1 MMTPSLEARAA
12 ALDRADPRD
21 EALAEQYA
29 GRERVHDRPG
39 KDAAPAPGVA
49 DLLQDLMQPWSDE
62 ELAAA
67 RDPHPHVFA
76 TGRTGL
82 FPLREVTVYASHS
95 REGKTT
101 MVVATA
107 IAQITGRTLGGLWPD
122 KGYSAVIYSGEDDRA
137 QYAEKVAAQ
146 VSILPEPD
154 ADLVKQRLI
163 VPDLGSEA
171 FSPFRELVRVIDGQ
185 PMESA
190 TVEAVIKVIR
200 GMKAT
205 AAPPR
210 LVVFETASTLSE
222 AEETNAGFRTLI
234 LALRR
239 IARETDVA
247 VVLSHHVSQA
257 SLQSLPDLNV
267 STADIRG
274 GTVLINN
281 ARQAAMVVNLGS
293 IDSPFPERDARTIL
307 REMVAPGDEA
317 RITALIPLD
326 SSKGAEPPPVFFR
339 WLMTDWG
346 PAAVEIEPPL
356 ELQGKRWR
364 KILEM
369 LRARRAEARDEAKA
383 EKADATAQARN
394 ERALR
399 AIAKL
404 QHEDPDRPITK
415 RRIRDDSGM
424 SDTVTA
430 EALSRLEA
438 ARVIT
443 SYPTTAGGRET
454 VGYRLGKGGTHE

>member
-1 MMTPSLEARAA
+1 MSTLEARAA
-12 ALDRADPRD
+12 ALDQCDPRD
-21 EALAEQYA
+21 EAMAAQYGA
-29 GRERVHDRPG
+29 GQARSRKTADDR
-39 KDAAPAPGVA
+39 APAPA
-49 DLLQDLMQPWSDE
+49 LSDLLQDLMQPWSDD

-67 RDPHPHVFA
+67 REPHPHVFSS
-76 TGRTGL
+76 GRTGL
-82 FPLREVTVYASHS
+82 FPLREVTIYASHS

-101 MVVATA
+101 MIVATA
-107 IAQITGRTLGGLWPD
+107 IAQIIGHTLGGLWPD

-146 VSILPEPD
+146 VSILSD
-154 ADLVKQRLI
+154 SAADLVKRRLI
-163 VPDLGSEA
+163 VPDLGTEA

-185 PMESA
+185 PIESA
-190 TVEAVIKVIR
+190 TVEAVIQVIR
-200 GMKAT
+200 AMKEAE
-205 AAPPR
+205 APPR

-222 AEETNAGFRTLI
+222 AEETNPGFRALI

-293 IDSPFPERDARTIL
+293 ADSPFPDRDARTVL
-307 REMVAPGDEA
+307 RMMVAPALES

-326 SSKGAEPPPVFFR
+326 SSKGAEPFPVFFR

-346 PAAVEIEPPL
+346 PAAVEIEPPP

-364 KILEM
+364 KVLEM
-369 LRARRAEARDEAKA
+369 VRARRAEYRDEAKA
-383 EKADATAQARN
+383 GKVEATAQAQN
-394 ERALR
+394 DRALR
-399 AIAKL
+399 AIAQL
-404 QHEDPDRPITK
+404 QQQDPDRAITA
-415 RRIRDDSGM
+415 RRVREFAGM
-424 SDTVTA
+424 SSSIVGL
-430 EALSRLEA
+430 ALSRLETTGA
-438 ARVIT
+438 IT
-443 SYPTTAGGRET
+443 PYPTTAGGRET
-454 VGYRLGKGGTHE
+454 VGYRLGKGGTRE